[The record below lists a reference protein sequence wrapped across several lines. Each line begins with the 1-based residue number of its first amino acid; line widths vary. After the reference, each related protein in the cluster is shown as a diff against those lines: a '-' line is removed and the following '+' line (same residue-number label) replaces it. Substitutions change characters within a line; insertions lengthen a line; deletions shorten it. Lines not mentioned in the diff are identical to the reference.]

1 MRKQGQSE
9 PIIWEELSWSEVR
22 DLVDGGVKSVIWPI
36 GATEAHGYHLPLLT
50 DTLCV
55 DVVAKRV
62 SARLGIPTL
71 PVQPIGV
78 SLGHGK
84 FPGTLSIRPTTLIA
98 MVCDVAESLHAAGI
112 RQILLLNGHMWN
124 EATLMAAREEI
135 RARFDDVQIRAVSY
149 WAFADTSEYDDCP
162 NAPDMLHAE
171 FKETSWVLDLRP
183 ELVDMSQAVD
193 EEDFPQFWD
202 YRMDQVSR
210 SGVMGN
216 KTTEANPEAGR
227 DLIERTVDGIV
238 EALARGLEE
247 TIPIPDW
254 SPGVEVLSG
263 GRDAG

>member
-1 MRKQGQSE
+1 MRQDESE
-9 PIIWEELSWSEVR
+9 PILWEELSWSEVR
-22 DLVDGGVKSVIWPI
+22 ELVDGGVKSVIWPI
-36 GATEAHGYHLPLLT
+36 GATEGHGYHLPLLT

-55 DVVAKRV
+55 NVVAKRV

-71 PVQPIGV
+71 PAQPIGV
-78 SLGHGK
+78 SLGHAK
-84 FPGTLSIRPTTLIA
+84 FPGTLSIRPTTLIS
-98 MVCDVAESLHAAGI
+98 MVCDVAESLHNAGI

-135 RARFDDVQIRAVSY
+135 RARFDDLQIRAVSY

-171 FKETSWVLDLRP
+171 FKETSWVLALRP

-216 KTTEANPEAGR
+216 KTTEANAEAGR
-227 DLIERTVDGIV
+227 DLIERTVEGIV
-238 EALARGLEE
+238 EALAPGLEE

-254 SPGVEVLSG
+254 SPGVEMLSEERV
-263 GRDAG
+263 RD